1 MSNNVRV
8 RAVYK
13 CPLCG
18 RLLSNGPAREV
29 PRDSLPELCG
39 RVVQNQLFAGNPW
52 LHQVPMQIPC
62 RCPDGSCGLAQFAGF
77 KRM

>member
-1 MSNNVRV
+1 MNANVRV

-18 RLLSNGPAREV
+18 RLLSTGPAQEV
-29 PRDSLPELCG
+29 PRDSLPELCE
-39 RVVQNQLFAGNPW
+39 RVAKNQLFAGNPW
-52 LHQVPMQIPC
+52 LHQAPMQVPC
-62 RCPDGSCGLAQFAGF
+62 RCSDGSCGLAQFAGF